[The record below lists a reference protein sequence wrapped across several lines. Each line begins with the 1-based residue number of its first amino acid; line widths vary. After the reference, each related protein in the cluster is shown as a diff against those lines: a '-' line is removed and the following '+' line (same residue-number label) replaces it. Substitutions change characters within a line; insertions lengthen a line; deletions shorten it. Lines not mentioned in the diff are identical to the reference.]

1 MVAVASTCS
10 SRYWVDPLYG
20 FLALVT
26 VTCRDCCLSPYS
38 FGVAAGRRRTL
49 TVAAAPLKIFM
60 SCSNAEKRI
69 VFLTRRLDYRLRE
82 MDLTW
87 NREQKLY
94 TVIDAASC
102 ISWNASIIR
111 QKLRGRQSSQRM
123 REHGT
128 KTDLA
133 APELLDQ
140 SAFELDFV
148 IGRR

>member
-1 MVAVASTCS
+1 M
-10 SRYWVDPLYG
+10 R
-20 FLALVT
+20 
-26 VTCRDCCLSPYS
+26 RRRR
-38 FGVAAGRRRTL
+38 RRRTL

-69 VFLTRRLDYRLRE
+69 VFLTKRLDYRLRE

-111 QKLRGRQSSQRM
+111 QKLRGREAIISEDAWTRHENWP
-123 REHGT
+123 RRPRT
-128 KTDLA
+128 PW
-133 APELLDQ
+133 PECVRTWLRHWQALIGNDEFWCFGNNGVQCLLPPHDGLCCH
-140 SAFELDFV
+140 ADW
-148 IGRR
+148 